1 MTNKVQGND
10 IDWAVGLALETA
22 ALDAAS
28 KPASLQLGGTRPCT
42 HPHAPALTHDW
53 RKAYAQTRAC
63 THICARARMN
73 THCAQHSTALPAL
86 PALTAHALLVCG
98 PQPWHFTSGHTGAP

>member
-28 KPASLQLGGTRPCT
+28 KPASLQLGGTRPCM

-53 RKAYAQTRAC
+53 RKAYAQTR
-63 THICARARMN
+63 TSMHICARARMN
-73 THCAQHSTALPAL
+73 
-86 PALTAHALLVCG
+86 AH
-98 PQPWHFTSGHTGAP
+98 